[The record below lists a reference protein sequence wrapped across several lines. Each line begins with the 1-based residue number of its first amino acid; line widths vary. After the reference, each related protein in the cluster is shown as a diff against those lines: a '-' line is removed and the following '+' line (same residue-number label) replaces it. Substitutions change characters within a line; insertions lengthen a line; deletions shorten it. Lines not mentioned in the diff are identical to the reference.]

1 MKDTPVNRRQFL
13 HSLGITAGG
22 ITLAGLSTA
31 KPATAMATE
40 EPAHWKSTC
49 SVDVSK
55 PGAPV
60 PDIGRGQ
67 QLEEFN
73 HQFQGGLYAQLIN
86 NPAFNELDNP
96 IAAWSVV
103 KSGSSDGTLHAQSA
117 YETEM
122 LNPNQQHC
130 ARLSVTSVSSG
141 SVALANAG
149 YWGIAFK
156 DNTPYKVS
164 FWARKGSNFSGTLK
178 VRLESNDGAVY
189 AESKEFKPEAKWQHF
204 TCEL

>member
-31 KPATAMATE
+31 KPAAAMATE

-60 PDIGRGQ
+60 ADICRGQ

-86 NPAFNELDNP
+86 NPAFSELENP
-96 IAAWSVV
+96 LAAWHVV
-103 KSGSSDGTLHAQSA
+103 KQGSSVGTLHAQTASD
-117 YETEM
+117 TEM
-122 LNPNQQHC
+122 LNASQQHC
-130 ARLSVTSVSSG
+130 ARLS
-141 SVALANAG
+141 
-149 YWGIAFK
+149 IA
-156 DNTPYKVS
+156 
-164 FWARKGSNFSGTLK
+164 
-178 VRLESNDGAVY
+178 
-189 AESKEFKPEAKWQHF
+189 
-204 TCEL
+204 